1 MKTELHCHTNRYSM
15 CSTNTPEE
23 MLARL
28 IEAEYD
34 VVFIT
39 EHNQV
44 WSEGELQKLRRQF
57 PKIKILPGVELT
69 LYNPEGFAHM
79 LVLGTNDPDFLGI
92 SEAVEI
98 LTLAEEQKCLTV
110 LAHPFRFDGADWPSR
125 GDAKKLP
132 DAIEYFSPNVDSQLA
147 EQARHSADQLGIGL
161 VNSGD
166 VHSIDFI
173 DKFWIETN
181 HPFENAAKLREIIL
195 NGDYE
200 NFEKE

>member
-1 MKTELHCHTNRYSM
+1 MKTELHCHTNRYST
-15 CSTNTPEE
+15 CSVNTPEE
-23 MLARL
+23 MLTRL
-28 IEAEYD
+28 IESAYD
-34 VVFIT
+34 AVFIT

-44 WSEGELQKLRRQF
+44 WSDEELQELREQF
-57 PKIKILPGVELT
+57 PQINIFPGVELT
-69 LYNPEGFAHM
+69 LYNLDGFAHI

-92 SEAVEI
+92 AEPADV

-110 LAHPFRFDGADWPSR
+110 LAHPFRFDGADWPIR
-125 GDAKKLP
+125 ENAKKLP
-132 DAIEYFSPNVDSQLA
+132 DAIEYFSPNVDSQQA
-147 EQARHSADQLGIGL
+147 EQSQFSAQWLGLGL

-181 HPFENAAKLREIIL
+181 HPFETAAQLREIIL

-200 NFEKE
+200 NCTK